1 MLEEV
6 RQITKNFGEIAK
18 SFHLL
23 SYHKSI
29 NQNLHPGQPKLL
41 AMIKNN
47 EGVTQKELA
56 TKICV
61 KPSTITGMLNTLE
74 SNHYVYRQV
83 DDTDK
88 RVMRV
93 YLTPE
98 GQDVAAQ
105 SQLLMKQLSE
115 QLFEGFSQE
124 ELQSLLSLSNKMI
137 DNLRKFGT

>member
-6 RQITKNFGEIAK
+6 KQITKNFGEIAK

-41 AMIKNN
+41 ALIKSH
-47 EGVTQKELA
+47 EGISQKELA
-56 TKICV
+56 TTICV
-61 KPSTITGMLNTLE
+61 KPSTITGMLTTLE
-74 SNHYVYRQV
+74 SNHYVYRKV
-83 DDTDK
+83 DETDK

-98 GQDVAAQ
+98 GREVATQ
-105 SQLLMKQLSE
+105 SQKLMTQLSE
-115 QLFEGFSQE
+115 QLFKDFTQE
-124 ELQSLLSLSNKMI
+124 ELQSILTLTDKMVE
-137 DNLRKFGT
+137 NLHKFET